1 MLNWTTEK
9 TIKSELIK
17 RWEKGSF
24 LSQEI
29 SQESI
34 FPLKLKLA
42 KPTSADITSQFEQV
56 RKWVMHL
63 TSLNYLTIEWK
74 TINHRIQ
81 GEQKIPE
88 SIYIADLETLLT
100 LLNKK
105 KEYRTFLQL
114 LQISQ
119 RIEALVLPWL
129 AKNPLKS
136 LALADDWEKLLSVVI
151 WRKTHS
157 KPQMYLRQ
165 VNIPDVHTKFIETHR
180 AVLVELLDLVL
191 DETEIQ
197 REYSGISQFALRY
210 GFLDKPKHI
219 RLRNLDKEHPIQ
231 SNSLHS
237 DVYLDGQT
245 FSQLTPKIKK
255 VFIVENEINFLSLP
269 DISNSWAI
277 FGAGY
282 GWSLLANATWLHQ
295 CQFYYWGDID
305 THGFAILNQLRH
317 YFPNTIS
324 FLMDRETLLTHK
336 SFWSKEAKKQTGE
349 LRYLTEAE
357 NELYSALVNNTFGD
371 NVRLEQEFVGFEKIK
386 VALRHEGL

>member
-9 TIKSELIK
+9 TIKNELIK

-29 SQESI
+29 FQESI

-88 SIYIADLETLLT
+88 RIYIADLETLLT

-105 KEYRTFLQL
+105 KEHRTFLQI

-119 RIEALVLPWL
+119 RIEPLVLPWL
-129 AKNPLKS
+129 AKNALKS

-157 KPQMYLRQ
+157 KPHIYLRQ

-180 AVLVELLDLVL
+180 TVLAELLDLVL

-197 REYSGISQFALRY
+197 REYSGISQFVLRY

-219 RLRNLDKEHPIQ
+219 RLRNLDKGYPIQ
-231 SNSLHS
+231 PSSAYS
-237 DVYLDGQT
+237 DIYLDSLT

-255 VFIVENEINFLSLP
+255 VFIIENEINFLSFP
-269 DISNSWAI
+269 EIPHSWAI

-282 GWSLLANATWLHQ
+282 GWCLLANATWLNQ
-295 CQFYYWGDID
+295 CQIYYWGDID
-305 THGFAILNQLRH
+305 THGFAILNQLRS
-317 YFPNTIS
+317 YFPNAIS
-324 FLMDRETLLTHK
+324 FLMDSETLLAHK
-336 SFWSKEAKKQTGE
+336 SFWSKEAKQQTGE
-349 LRYLTEAE
+349 LQYLTEAE
-357 NELYSALVNNTFGD
+357 NKLYAALVNNTFGD
-371 NVRLEQEFVGFEKIK
+371 NVRLEQEFVGFDKIK
-386 VALRHEGL
+386 VVLRQEGL

>member
-9 TIKSELIK
+9 TIKNELIK

-29 SQESI
+29 FQESI

-88 SIYIADLETLLT
+88 RIYIADLETLLT

-105 KEYRTFLQL
+105 KEHRTFLQI

-119 RIEALVLPWL
+119 RIEPLVLPWL
-129 AKNPLKS
+129 AKNALKS

-157 KPQMYLRQ
+157 KPHIYLRQ

-180 AVLVELLDLVL
+180 TVLAELLDLVL

-197 REYSGISQFALRY
+197 REYSGISQFVLRY

-219 RLRNLDKEHPIQ
+219 RLRNLDKGYPIQ
-231 SNSLHS
+231 PSSAYS
-237 DVYLDGQT
+237 DIYLDSLT

-255 VFIVENEINFLSLP
+255 VFIIENEINFLSFP
-269 DISNSWAI
+269 EIPHSWAI

-282 GWSLLANATWLHQ
+282 GWCLLANATWLNQ
-295 CQFYYWGDID
+295 CQIYYWGDID
-305 THGFAILNQLRH
+305 TNGFAILNQLRS
-317 YFPNTIS
+317 YFPNAIS
-324 FLMDRETLLTHK
+324 FLMDSETLLAHK
-336 SFWSKEAKKQTGE
+336 SFWSKEAKQQTGE
-349 LRYLTEAE
+349 LQYLTEAE
-357 NELYSALVNNTFGD
+357 NELYAALVNNTFGD
-371 NVRLEQEFVGFEKIK
+371 NVRLEQEFVGFDKIK
-386 VALRHEGL
+386 VVLRQEGF